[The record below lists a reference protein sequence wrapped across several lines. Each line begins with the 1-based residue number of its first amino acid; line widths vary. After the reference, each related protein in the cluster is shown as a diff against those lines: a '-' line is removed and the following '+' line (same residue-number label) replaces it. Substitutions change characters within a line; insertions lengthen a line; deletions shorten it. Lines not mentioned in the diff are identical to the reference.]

1 METLVFTFETGK
13 QRHVRAIADLVG
25 EMFDGKPVGSA
36 AIGEQYGGMEHAQ
49 VLKYLHKAKELYL
62 VKPVYSGPK
71 GVIRGWVPAWV
82 DASETILGEKV
93 RRAVDAVKTL
103 HKRNKQPVPARMLAE
118 YLDVSR
124 STVQRLMNVAQGMGL
139 VRLAMSPCGWLPA

>member
-13 QRHVRAIADLVG
+13 QKHVRAVAELVG
-25 EMFDGKPVGSA
+25 QLYNGKPVGSV
-36 AIGEQYGGMEHAQ
+36 AIGEKHGGMEHAQ

-71 GVIRGWVPAWV
+71 GVIRGWAPAWA

-93 RRAVDAVKTL
+93 RRAVDAVQLL
-103 HKRNKQPVPARMLAE
+103 HKRSKQPVPARVLAE

-124 STVQRLMNVAQGMGL
+124 STVRRLMNVAQGMGL
-139 VRLAMSPCGWLPA
+139 VRLATLPLGWLPT